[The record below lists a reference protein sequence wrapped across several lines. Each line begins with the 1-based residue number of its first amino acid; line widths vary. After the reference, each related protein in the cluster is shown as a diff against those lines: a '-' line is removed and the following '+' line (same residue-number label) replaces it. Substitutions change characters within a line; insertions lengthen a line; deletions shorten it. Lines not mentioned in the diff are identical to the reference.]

1 MLGPI
6 ARTLITR
13 STAHSFIAAC
23 RGGRLVVVNEGNAG
37 RKLKRSN
44 PIKSTGPPSLPSP
57 PSRAK
62 PRSPFAAFRGI
73 ISRNKVLGSPNKKMY
88 DHFSEERK
96 RGGGQARHMQAAR
109 KTDSPPRVSLP
120 PRSGTSAAIFHSHHE
135 PEASI
140 TVEIELLPSRGRGG
154 REKARETLYAS
165 RIIIGGT
172 KRNND
177 PSGFFRALYA
187 SYTEKRESGAG
198 VISRRGGRSGL
209 IDGLED
215 FGVRETARRGTK

>member
-96 RGGGQARHMQAAR
+96 RGGGGRHDTCKLLER
-109 KTDSPPRVSLP
+109 LIVLP
-120 PRSGTSAAIFHSHHE
+120 AFHYH
-135 PEASI
+135 
-140 TVEIELLPSRGRGG
+140 L
-154 REKARETLYAS
+154 ARE
-165 RIIIGGT
+165 
-172 KRNND
+172 
-177 PSGFFRALYA
+177 P
-187 SYTEKRESGAG
+187 
-198 VISRRGGRSGL
+198 RRPFS
-209 IDGLED
+209 IPI
-215 FGVRETARRGTK
+215 TSP